1 MMQEELVI
9 LIDDQDN
16 EIGLLEKMEAH
27 RLGLLHRAFSVILFN
42 SKGELLLQQRAA
54 HKYHSPQLWTNTCCS
69 HQRPGE
75 SNQEAAKR
83 RLWEEMGMEAQLNEA
98 FSFIYK
104 AKLDQGLTEHELDHV
119 LFGYTNQIPVINKDE
134 VAAYKWMSLND
145 LTHDLEKSPNTYT
158 AWFKILINQHLEK
171 ITKAAYESL

>member
-1 MMQEELVI
+1 MYEENVI

-27 RLGLLHRAFSVILFN
+27 QLGLLHRAFSVILFN

-54 HKYHSPQLWTNTCCS
+54 HKYHSPLLWTNTCCS

-75 SNQEAAKR
+75 SSLVAAKR
-83 RLWEEMGMEAQLNEA
+83 RLKEEMGMEAELQEA

-119 LFGYTNQIPVINKDE
+119 LFGYTNVNPLINKEE
-134 VAAYKWMSLND
+134 VEDYKWVSMND
-145 LTHDLEKSPNTYT
+145 LLQDLEQHPEKYT
-158 AWFKILINQHLEK
+158 AWFKILFNQHLEE

>member
-1 MMQEELVI
+1 MPEESVI
-9 LIDDQDN
+9 LIDDQDH

-27 RLGLLHRAFSVILFN
+27 RLGLLHRAFSILIFN
-42 SKGELLLQQRAA
+42 HKGELLLQQRAA
-54 HKYHSPQLWTNTCCS
+54 HKYHSPLLWTNTCCS

-75 SNQEAAKR
+75 SSLEAANR
-83 RLWEEMGMEAQLNEA
+83 RLKEEMGMEATLQEA

-119 LFGYTNQIPVINKDE
+119 LIGYSNQNPVINKEE
-134 VAAYKWMSLND
+134 VEDYKWISMNEL
-145 LTHDLEKSPNTYT
+145 LHDLDQFPQTYT
-158 AWFKILINQHLEK
+158 AWFKILLNQHLEE

>member
-1 MMQEELVI
+1 MPEESVI
-9 LIDDQDN
+9 LIDEQDH

-42 SKGELLLQQRAA
+42 AKGELLLQQRAA
-54 HKYHSPQLWTNTCCS
+54 HKYHSPLLWTNTCCS

-75 SNQEAAKR
+75 SNLAAAAR
-83 RLWEEMGMEAQLNEA
+83 RLKEEMGMEAQLVEA

-119 LFGYTNQIPVINKDE
+119 LFGYTNQNPVINTDE
-134 VAAYKWMSLND
+134 VEAYKWISMND
-145 LTHDLEKSPNTYT
+145 LLHDLENSPETYT
-158 AWFKILINQHLEK
+158 AWFKILLNQHLEE